1 MGNEAFILG
10 PKSQAENLTPF
21 VVAEQWEMQPH
32 VNAVS
37 LAPWEI
43 GAFHKF
49 TAMEQKKEITLEK
62 NDLDF
67 CFPPALGMKW
77 LHLHS

>member
-1 MGNEAFILG
+1 MRLLFWDLRARL
-10 PKSQAENLTPF
+10 KNLTPF

-37 LAPWEI
+37 LVAWEI

-49 TAMEQKKEITLEK
+49 TAMGQKKEITLGK

-67 CFPPALGMKW
+67 CFAPALGMKW